1 MVMSAVIAPIPK
13 RNGARMLNASEVSS
27 DSSSPYEGDQFVAWR
42 RSDLAIHPVG
52 NIAVFEC
59 GTQDAQAPVAL
70 LVHGLGHWTQGAWD
84 AMAALLQTTH
94 RVIAFDLPGFGASDK
109 PDARYDLPFFLATMH
124 EIVQALNLRRF
135 TLVGHSL
142 GGMIAADY
150 AGAFPAEVEMLTLIA
165 PAGFLR
171 TPKIFVRI
179 VAGEPAARLFSL
191 RPSRRFVRELLEQT
205 FYDKSLINQDV
216 FEHAYEL
223 SQDPLVCRAFLR
235 VYAGALRDFLDPPG
249 FEARLAR
256 YTGPTLLVWG
266 KQDEFIPTRALATAR
281 KVYPHADVLLL
292 DRCGHSPNVEMPAP
306 VVRRMLSGP
315 TPRVIYSRE
324 LTAVQ
329 YTVPPTYLKSNLE
342 TEVGEQ
348 PGMPNRRPSHTD
360 VLEALVRALSAWAC
374 ERDAGRVKANW
385 EFDLTP
391 PGGEIHRLLP
401 DVAYLSYDRVGS
413 QDDAAALIPVAAP
426 NVVFAVLSA
435 GEKIEDLAETIR
447 LFLAS
452 GCELAVLIDPR
463 AEYAVLYDHAQVQ
476 RLDGGHRFIHPA
488 LPGFNV
494 RLSSFFEEATPK
506 AS

>member
-1 MVMSAVIAPIPK
+1 MIVCATFAPIPM
-13 RNGARMLNASEVSS
+13 RNGARMLNASDVSA
-27 DSSSPYEGDQFVAWR
+27 DSPSPYEGDGFVAWR
-42 RSDLAIHPVG
+42 ANNLAIPAAG
-52 NIAVFEC
+52 NIALFEC
-59 GTQDAQAPVAL
+59 GEQDASAPVAL

-109 PDARYDLPFFLATMH
+109 PDVRYDLPFFLTTMH
-124 EIVQALNLRRF
+124 GIVQALNLRRF
-135 TLVGHSL
+135 TLIGHSL

-150 AGAFPAEVEMLTLIA
+150 AGAYPEEIERLALIA

-179 VAGEPAARLFSL
+179 VAGEPAVRLFSL

-205 FYDKSLINQDV
+205 FYDKSLISEKMY
-216 FEHAYEL
+216 EHAYEL

-249 FEARLAR
+249 FHARLAR

-266 KQDEFIPTRALATAR
+266 RQDEFIPTRALATAR

-292 DRCGHSPNVEMPAP
+292 DHCGHSPNVEMPAP

-315 TPRVIYSRE
+315 APRVIYSRE

-329 YTVPPTYLKSNLE
+329 YAVPPPYSRAALA

-348 PGMPNRRPSHTD
+348 HAD
-360 VLEALVRALSAWAC
+360 VQGLIVRALGAWAC
-374 ERDAGRVKANW
+374 ERAAGRVRADW
-385 EFDLTP
+385 EFDLTL
-391 PGGEIHRLLP
+391 PGGEVHRVLP
-401 DVAYLSYDRVGS
+401 DVAYLSFDRVGR

-426 NVVFAVLSA
+426 NVVFEVLSP
-435 GEKIEDLAETIR
+435 GQKIEDLAETIR

-452 GCELAVLIDPR
+452 GCELAVIIDPR
-463 AEYAVLYDHAQVQ
+463 AEYAVLYDRLQVQ
-476 RLDGGHRFIHPA
+476 RLDGGHRFMHPA

-494 RLSSFFEEATPK
+494 RLSSFFEESKPK